1 MFFQNLILLEL
12 NQQQQ
17 QQQQQQQH
25 EHHHGNEKNFSIKK
39 FEEMKKNLNLEESL
53 KTHSTTQSSSKSSG

>member
-17 QQQQQQQH
+17 QQQQQH
-25 EHHHGNEKNFSIKK
+25 EHHRNEKIFSIKK